1 VTDLTISAERGEV
14 PIELE
19 GVVYPMRP
27 SGSAQM
33 AIEDQTGT
41 TITELWFRMLTF
53 FKRATGE
60 PSDGAAGLTLKQ
72 MAVVVTECIKA
83 AGRDRKDND
92 LQKFSVDRV
101 AEIMA
106 EAGRGAFNQPIAE
119 LLGGMITK
127 ESDEKKA

>member
-1 VTDLTISAERGEV
+1 VSDLTISQERGEV
-14 PIELE
+14 PITLE

-33 AIEDQTGT
+33 AIEDQLGT

-60 PSDGAAGLTLKQ
+60 PSDGNAGLTLRQ
-72 MAVVVTECIKA
+72 MAVVITECIKA

-92 LQKFSVDRV
+92 LQKFTADRI
-101 AEIMA
+101 ADIIA
-106 EAGRGAFNQPIAE
+106 DAGRGPFNKPLAE
-119 LLGGMITK
+119 LLGGMLTK
-127 ESDEKKA
+127 ETDEKKA